1 MGSACGGEGVRGEL
15 FTLGQFALV
24 SYIPDPL
31 ARFLDDL
38 RIELTPDC
46 KPRAPVTILP
56 PRPLAGELKEAVR
69 QIATDTK
76 GMSPFRVRLGK
87 IEVFDKSH
95 VVYLGI
101 AEGVTELR
109 EFYYAL
115 NRGALE
121 YKEPFAYHPH
131 ITIAQNICADE
142 AAPLAATAT
151 ERWEGYRGPRDF
163 TVSSLSFVQ
172 HVAPSIWT
180 DVAAV
185 SLGVEVPGV
194 EVPVA
199 P

>member
-1 MGSACGGEGVRGEL
+1 MASFCGEKRVRGEL
-15 FTLGQFALV
+15 LTLGQFALV

-46 KPRAPVTILP
+46 KPRAHVTILP
-56 PRPLAGELKEAVR
+56 PRPLAGELKEAVG
-69 QIATDTK
+69 QIARDTK
-76 GMSPFRVRLGK
+76 GMSPFRVRLGE
-87 IEVFDKSH
+87 IEIFDKSQ

-109 EFYYAL
+109 EFYHAL
-115 NRGALE
+115 NHSALE
-121 YKEPFAYHPH
+121 YKEPFPYHPH
-131 ITIAQNICADE
+131 ITIAQNICADD
-142 AAPLAATAT
+142 AAPLAAIAR
-151 ERWEGYRGPRDF
+151 ERWADYRGPRDF
-163 TVSSLSFVQ
+163 VVSSLSFVQ

-194 EVPVA
+194 DIPVA

>member
-1 MGSACGGEGVRGEL
+1 MKGEL
-15 FTLGQFALV
+15 LTLGQFALV

-38 RIELTPDC
+38 RIDLTPGC
-46 KPRAPVTILP
+46 KPRAHVTILP
-56 PRPLAGELKEAVR
+56 PRPLSGELKEAVG
-69 QIATDTK
+69 QITRDTK

-95 VVYLGI
+95 VVYLSI

-109 EFYYAL
+109 EFYTAL

-142 AAPLAATAT
+142 AGPLAAIAR

-163 TVSSLSFVQ
+163 VVSSLSFVQ

-185 SLGVEVPGV
+185 SLGI